1 MTRRPRPYPHP
12 DTEPAEQSTEVVAAE
27 RHGLRGAVSARA
39 AKSRERAKRWNAAM
53 LAEAEAHPHVGTRW
67 GRSGWAFVPATV
79 AVAAI
84 GLAISEGVIAA
95 NFAVND
101 QAFTLHVGQLQG
113 KGLGAVLAAE
123 SLRDKKTGVLHAGMV
138 SASLT
143 DVCIVVH
150 QSVLGVD
157 YTITVSSGAG
167 GASGDNLYFDVTNL
181 NASPAT
187 LRGAILGESADA
199 VSVNG
204 NPLGGAPGGFGLDVG
219 KGSVT
224 LSDVVG
230 SAYQAQV
237 AGALTLPHLGINVRL
252 GTQSSC

>member
-1 MTRRPRPYPHP
+1 MTTSERAKVRGL
-12 DTEPAEQSTEVVAAE
+12 VA
-27 RHGLRGAVSARA
+27 ARA
-39 AKSRERAKRWNAAM
+39 AKSRERAKRWSDAM
-53 LAEAEAHPHVGTRW
+53 LAESEAQPHVGTRW
-67 GRSGWAFVPATV
+67 ARSGWALVPATI
-79 AVAAI
+79 AVAGL

-123 SLRDKKTGVLHAGMV
+123 SLHKGKTGVLHAGMV
-138 SASLT
+138 SAALS
-143 DVCIVVH
+143 DVCIIVH
-150 QSVLGVD
+150 QAVLGVD

-167 GASGDNLYFDVTNL
+167 GASGDNLYFDVTDL

-199 VSVNG
+199 VAVNG
-204 NPLGGAPGGFGLDVG
+204 NSLGGAPGGFGLDVG

-224 LSDVVG
+224 LSNVEG

-237 AGALTLPHLGINVRL
+237 AGALTLPHLGINVHL
-252 GTQSSC
+252 GTQNSC